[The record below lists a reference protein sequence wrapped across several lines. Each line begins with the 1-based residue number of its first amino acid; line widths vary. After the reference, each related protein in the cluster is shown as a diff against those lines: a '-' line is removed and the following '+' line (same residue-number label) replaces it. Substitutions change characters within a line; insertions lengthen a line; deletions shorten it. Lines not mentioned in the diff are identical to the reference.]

1 MQNMKRVQNNNRIK
15 DIKYRYAFI
24 CVCVCVYF
32 FPPDRGNIIDE
43 TGAVSEETALETT
56 VWSL

>member
-1 MQNMKRVQNNNRIK
+1 MHLYV
-15 DIKYRYAFI
+15 
-24 CVCVCVYF
+24 CVCVYVYF

-43 TGAVSEETALETT
+43 ARAVSEETALEKKT

>member
-1 MQNMKRVQNNNRIK
+1 MHLYV
-15 DIKYRYAFI
+15 
-24 CVCVCVYF
+24 CVCVCVYVYF

-43 TGAVSEETALETT
+43 TRAVSEETALEKKT

>member
-1 MQNMKRVQNNNRIK
+1 MHLYV
-15 DIKYRYAFI
+15 
-24 CVCVCVYF
+24 CVCVCVF

-43 TGAVSEETALETT
+43 TGAVSEETALEKT